1 MCLIVRLCRSDSA
14 STTGTQDPKRGK
26 EDAFEKQRAG
36 WWHVI
41 TLQEASEYVDHE
53 ILTCPFHVTHYGGSA
68 ILFNKD
74 TLYPNIDVKS
84 IYLHDTMRDFLDQVM
99 EGVTRMGHARGAF
112 TCLIVD
118 HHSAARWLST
128 VFLFI

>member
-1 MCLIVRLCRSDSA
+1 MVDVRRTTADFREASEGRHDTSSQAHLFNKNVPNRSLVQKRLSIYNWN
-14 STTGTQDPKRGK
+14 SGPQRGK

-84 IYLHDTMRDFLDQVM
+84 IYLHDTRLDLPDQVM
-99 EGVTRMGHARGAF
+99 KG
-112 TCLIVD
+112 
-118 HHSAARWLST
+118 
-128 VFLFI
+128 